1 MENFSLYING
11 VLRTV
16 CVPPQWTLLRVLRE
30 TLGFDGIVITDDL
43 ADRREKRMLLRR
55 LRRLPRD
62 TGRHGGERLQGTY

>member
-30 TLGFDGIVITDDL
+30 TLGLTGAKTD
-43 ADRREKRMLLRR
+43 A
-55 LRRLPRD
+55 PPA
-62 TGRHGGERLQGTY
+62 TAAPAA

>member
-30 TLGFDGIVITDDL
+30 TLGL
-43 ADRREKRMLLRR
+43 
-55 LRRLPRD
+55 
-62 TGRHGGERLQGTY
+62 TGANAPPATAAPAA

>member
-30 TLGFDGIVITDDL
+30 TL
-43 ADRREKRMLLRR
+43 DRREKRMLLRR

>member
-16 CVPPQWTLLRVLRE
+16 CVPPQWTLLRVLP
-30 TLGFDGIVITDDL
+30 GDAGP
-43 ADRREKRMLLRR
+43 DRREKRMLLRR